1 MASAALHVPWHKT
14 LLRFEPSQRVPTKY
28 LALSDNGFTAVLR
41 DGLFSLVSGSV
52 TCTGV
57 LSGGSAVFSV
67 GMQSLQTFSRMSKRD
82 ASCSATVLN
91 DTLLAKCDNSASRC
105 LNLQN
110 GSLVLK
116 SVEKEDEGKYECL
129 VLVPT
134 LRMICTSSSLK
145 RKKRQSDRKKPAISI
160 QCFPNGT
167 GDLSCDAT
175 SNESTSFR
183 WLLNGTAL
191 SAPEACVKDGGKK
204 VRLDKTVPGEFVCEV
219 YHGSSVTRT
228 RPIALSCNYGDL
240 LQYPWFIY
248 ILAGCAG
255 GAVILV
261 VVVSSVVYC
270 CMKRK
275 HRFIPVPSEEKDDGL
290 TMSIVSSEDVKSPA
304 NGDHVEAQAAQIDCP
319 PKPGG
324 SNTAQAVESQPSVEE
339 NLPVEVEPEEMP
351 DPGVI
356 VAVESQENA
365 SDCFPDPS
373 DD

>member
-1 MASAALHVPWHKT
+1 MDFSSPFT
-14 LLRFEPSQRVPTKY
+14 LQCL
-28 LALSDNGFTAVLR
+28 
-41 DGLFSLVSGSV
+41 LVIITVTHGSV
-52 TCTGV
+52 TWTGV

-67 GMQSLQTFSRMSKRD
+67 GIQSLQNLSSMSKRD
-82 ASCSATVLN
+82 MKCLTTVLS
-91 DTLLAKCDNSASRC
+91 DTLLAECGTSARRC

-116 SVEKEDEGKYECL
+116 TVEKEDEGKYEF
-129 VLVPT
+129 VFHNTTRVFT
-134 LRMICTSSSLK
+134 L
-145 RKKRQSDRKKPAISI
+145 QVFEPAIGI

-167 GDLSCDAT
+167 GELSCDVN
-175 SNESTSFR
+175 SNDSTSFQ

-219 YHGSSVTRT
+219 YHGNSITRT
-228 RPIALSCNYGDL
+228 RPVLLSCSYGDL

-261 VVVSSVVYC
+261 VLVSSVICC

-275 HRFIPVPSEEKDDGL
+275 HKFIPVPSDEEKDDGL
-290 TMSIVSSEDVKSPA
+290 TMSMVSSESVKSPP

-319 PKPGG
+319 PKPDA
-324 SNTAQAVESQPSVEE
+324 AQTGQDVEPQPLVEE
-339 NLPVEVEPEEMP
+339 NLAVEIEAEEMP
-351 DPGVI
+351 DPEVI
-356 VAVESQENA
+356 VDVESQENP
-365 SDCFPDPS
+365 SDCFPDPA